1 MADQIIIVG
10 ASHAGISCAEQL
22 RANGYAG
29 RICII
34 DRLVGAPLER
44 PPLSKTFLQASGQDD
59 AKFLL
64 RRLDWFAAHDIEL
77 LDGRNAVS
85 VNSLQKQ
92 LFLQRINRHRI
103 PPIKQLNIMRGKPIE
118 SP

>member
-34 DRLVGAPLER
+34 DRLLGAPLER
-44 PPLSKTFLQASGQDD
+44 PPFAISFPSKITERLS
-59 AKFLL
+59 
-64 RRLDWFAAHDIEL
+64 
-77 LDGRNAVS
+77 
-85 VNSLQKQ
+85 
-92 LFLQRINRHRI
+92 LFFVG
-103 PPIKQLNIMRGKPIE
+103 LNLG
-118 SP
+118 